1 MNRRQF
7 IQSGAAL
14 SLISVAGF
22 EAFAGKKNL
31 KNFGCQLY
39 SVRDKMSKDPI
50 ATMRALAEMGYTQFE
65 SYSKDPY
72 WGMNPTEAKAFF
84 KEIGVNLVSS
94 HMGVPDISDESVAKA
109 KEVGVKYL
117 LSPYIGAQKSAEEWS
132 KRAEEFNKAGELCN
146 KYGIKFGYHNH
157 GYSFETKDG
166 VKGQDILLKET
177 DPKLVVFELDIY
189 WAEVAGENAIK
200 HFEKYKGRY
209 ELCHVK
215 QLISRDP
222 KPAQGVLK
230 GGLLDFQKILVA
242 AKKNGV
248 KYFMVE
254 QEQYA
259 GDSLDAM
266 KENAAYMKTLKL

>member
-1 MNRRQF
+1 MNRREF
-7 IQSGAAL
+7 IQSGAAI
-14 SLISVAGF
+14 SLFSLAGF
-22 EAFAGKKNL
+22 EALAGKKTL
-31 KNFGCQLY
+31 KNFGAQLY

-50 ATMRALAEMGYTQFE
+50 NTMRALAEMGYTQFE

-72 WGMNPTEAKAFF
+72 WGMNPTQAKAFL
-84 KEIGVNLVSS
+84 KEIGVNMVSS
-94 HMGVPDISDESVAKA
+94 HMGVGDISDESAAKA
-109 KEVGVKYL
+109 KEVGLKYL
-117 LSPYIGAQKSAEEWS
+117 LSPYIGGQKSADEWK
-132 KRAEEFNKAGELCN
+132 KRAEEFNKAGEICK

-157 GYSFETKDG
+157 GYSFEAKDG
-166 VKGQDILLKET
+166 VKGQDILLSET
-177 DPKLVVFELDIY
+177 DPKLVTFELDIY

-215 QLISRDP
+215 QLATRDP
-222 KPAQGVLK
+222 KPTQSILK
-230 GGLLDFQKILVA
+230 GGLLDFQEILVA
-242 AKKNGV
+242 AKKSGV

-266 KENAAYMKTLKL
+266 KDNAAYMKTLKL

>member
-7 IQSGAAL
+7 IQTGAAF
-14 SLISVAGF
+14 SVLAGSGLQS
-22 EAFAGKKNL
+22 FAVKKNS
-31 KNFGCQLY
+31 FGCQLY

-50 ATMRALAEMGYTQFE
+50 GTMRALASMGYTQFE

-72 WGMNPTEAKAFF
+72 WGMDTATAKRFF
-84 KEIGVNLVSS
+84 KEIGVDLVSS
-94 HMGVPDISDESVAKA
+94 HMGVPDINEAALEKA

-117 LSPYIGAQKSAEEWS
+117 LSPYIGAQKSEDEWK
-132 KRAEEFNKAGELCN
+132 KRADEFNKAGELCK

-157 GYSFETKDG
+157 GYSFETKEG
-166 VKGQDILLKET
+166 VKGQDILLADT

-189 WAEVAGENAIK
+189 WAEVAGEDSIR
-200 HFEKYKGRY
+200 HFEKYAGRY

-215 QLISRDP
+215 QLITRDP
-222 KPAQGVLK
+222 KPAQGILK
-230 GGLLDFQKILVA
+230 GGLLDFPAILKA
-242 AKKNGV
+242 AKKSGV

-266 KENAAYMKTLKL
+266 KENAVYMKALTL